1 MLGEPCS
8 IVWRTCWLLYT
19 GFYDSILA
27 KVNILQTVVFFSLF
41 IQVVSSRSN
50 KPVVDVT
57 LAKSEA
63 VRTLGFEDQGWL
75 IHRNRSTILKIEQPH
90 SLTVFNY
97 IEQPGH

>member
-1 MLGEPCS
+1 MLGEQCS
-8 IVWRTCWLLYT
+8 IAWRTCWLLYT
-19 GFYDSILA
+19 GFDDSLLA

-63 VRTLGFEDQGWL
+63 VRILGFEDRGWL

-90 SLTVFNY
+90 SQTVFNY